1 MAWTRWAASRAAH
14 DRYGY
19 ELSYEDTMTGES
31 HAIIPVDERA
41 IDFYGDEVMGVI
53 IEEGGERRIYVPVRP
68 ICDYLGL
75 SWSAQFE
82 RIKRDDVL
90 AESVR
95 FVRIARTEHGEREV
109 VCLPLDFLPGWMF
122 GVSTSRVK
130 PELQER
136 ITLYKRECYR
146 RLWDAFKHE
155 ILPATTELAPP
166 RPAASGAQLAYE
178 LATAVQN
185 LAREQMDMEQR
196 LGGRID
202 RMAHW
207 AKGVVAKLDDL
218 GTRVGDLELH
228 VGPAVP
234 ISEQQSAE
242 VALAVKNVGKA
253 LSERGTK
260 PGYSQ
265 VYGELYRRYGI
276 SSYKNLPQDRY
287 DEVLAWL
294 KGWYNELTAKT
305 TS

>member
-1 MAWTRWAASRAAH
+1 MS
-14 DRYGY
+14 
-19 ELSYEDTMTGES
+19 ES
-31 HAIIPVDERA
+31 QALVPIDERA

-75 SWSAQFE
+75 SWSGQRE
-82 RIKRDDVL
+82 RVMRDEVL

-95 FVRIARTEHGEREV
+95 FVRVTRTNPKGGDPELL
-109 VCLPLDFLPGWMF
+109 CLPLDYLPGWMF
-122 GVSTSRVK
+122 GVSANRVK
-130 PELQER
+130 PELKER

-155 ILPATTELAPP
+155 ILPATTDLAPTI
-166 RPAASGAQLAYE
+166 PAASGAQLAYE

-207 AKGVVAKLDDL
+207 ARGVAARLDDL
-218 GTRVGDLELH
+218 DTRMGDLELH
-228 VGPAVP
+228 VGPAVA
-234 ISEQQSAE
+234 ISEQQAAE
-242 VALAVKNVGKA
+242 VALAVKNVGRA

-265 VYGELYRRYGI
+265 VYGEMYRRYGI
-276 SSYKNLPQDRY
+276 SSYKNLPQDKY
-287 DEVLAWL
+287 EEVLAWL
-294 KGWYNELTAKT
+294 RAWHEEVLGEPPG
-305 TS
+305 SG